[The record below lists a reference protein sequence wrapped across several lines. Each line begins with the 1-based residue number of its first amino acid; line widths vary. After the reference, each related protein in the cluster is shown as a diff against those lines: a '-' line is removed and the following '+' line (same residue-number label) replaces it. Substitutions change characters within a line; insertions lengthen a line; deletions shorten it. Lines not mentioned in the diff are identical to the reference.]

1 MKVKLIVWWQK
12 YRKLIV
18 TTAIIA
24 LAVLALIRVG
34 YLIDAIGFNGYH
46 TVTIATS
53 HSGTSPTT
61 VTRTEVEVPAKSFWD
76 WLQLL
81 IIPGV
86 LAVGGYLFNYTTSRN
101 DREATEKRTQ
111 AEREAAEKRAETER
125 EIALDNQREAALQ
138 ACIDRMAELLLVNGL
153 RESKPGDEIR
163 TIARMRIVAV
173 VQGLDG
179 IRKRILLIFLHE
191 AGLINRNGAIIELWG
206 VVFNHSDLRGIDLRN
221 ADLHGT
227 SMSGTNFS
235 GTLLSGADLSNA
247 NLRKAIFSGTDLGGV
262 NLNGAFLEGA
272 YLRDAILTK
281 EQLAQAKSLK
291 GATMP
296 DGSIHP

>member
-61 VTRTEVEVPAKSFWD
+61 VTRTEVEVPAKSFCD

-138 ACIDRMAELLLVNGL
+138 AYIDRMAELLLVNGL

-179 IRKRILLIFLHE
+179 IRKRLLLIFFH
-191 AGLINRNGAIIELWG
+191 
-206 VVFNHSDLRGIDLRN
+206 
-221 ADLHGT
+221 
-227 SMSGTNFS
+227 
-235 GTLLSGADLSNA
+235 
-247 NLRKAIFSGTDLGGV
+247 
-262 NLNGAFLEGA
+262 
-272 YLRDAILTK
+272 
-281 EQLAQAKSLK
+281 QA
-291 GATMP
+291 
-296 DGSIHP
+296 